1 MREDMFSLEEILD
14 LGIRIEKNGE
24 KFYRQAQKKVA
35 LEELK
40 ILLTRLAD
48 DEVEHVGFF
57 TRKKQ
62 ALKSKPEDPE
72 VEKQASAILQEI
84 LGDQTFSLKEVNPAD
99 LKTIDDLLSL
109 AIEFE
114 KDTLLFYEMVS
125 ALTTKDDTLKGLQ
138 AVMAEENRHVEMLQ
152 GFKDG
157 RSKRNAF

>member
-1 MREDMFSLEEILD
+1 MFSLEEILD

-24 KFYRQAQKKVA
+24 KFYRQAQNKVA

-48 DEVEHVGFF
+48 DEVEHVVFF
-57 TRKKQ
+57 TRKKE

-84 LGDQTFSLKEVNPAD
+84 LGDQTFSLKEANPAD
-99 LKTIDDLLSL
+99 LKTIDDLLNL

-114 KDTLLFYEMVS
+114 KDTLLFYEMLT
-125 ALTTKDDTLKGLQ
+125 ALTTRDDTLKGLQ
-138 AVMAEENRHVEMLQ
+138 EVIAEENRHVAMLQ

-157 RSKRNAF
+157 RSLRNAF

>member
-1 MREDMFSLEEILD
+1 MFSMEEILD

-24 KFYRQAQKKVA
+24 KFYREAQEKVA

-48 DEVEHVGFF
+48 DEVEHVRFF
-57 TRKKQ
+57 TRKKE

-72 VEKQASAILQEI
+72 LEKQASAILQEI
-84 LGDQTFSLKEVNPAD
+84 LGDQTFSLNETNPAD
-99 LKTIDDLLSL
+99 LKTIDELLDL

-114 KDTLLFYEMVS
+114 KDTVLFYEMLS
-125 ALTTKDDTLKGLQ
+125 ALATRDDALKGLQ
-138 AVMAEENRHVEMLQ
+138 ELIEEENRHVAMLQ

-157 RSKRNAF
+157 RSIRNAF